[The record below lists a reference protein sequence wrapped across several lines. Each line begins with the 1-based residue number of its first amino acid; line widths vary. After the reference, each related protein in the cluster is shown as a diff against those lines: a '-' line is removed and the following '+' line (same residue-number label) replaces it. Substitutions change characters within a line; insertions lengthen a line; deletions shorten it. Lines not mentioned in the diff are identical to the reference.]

1 MIGKFE
7 DPYPLPSSEKER
19 LSKVEFEYMSDT
31 RGMKDLNYKS
41 PYNIY
46 GGEYNIKA
54 GRWFAVVFI
63 IAFGSKIIEWT
74 VGGFP

>member
-19 LSKVEFEYMSDT
+19 LSKVKFEYMDDT
-31 RGMKDLNYKS
+31 RGNYKS
-41 PYNIY
+41 PYSIY
-46 GGEYNIKA
+46 GGEYDIKA
-54 GRWFAVVFI
+54 GRWIAVVFI
-63 IAFGSKIIEWT
+63 TALGSKVIEWT

>member
-1 MIGKFE
+1 MISKFE

-19 LSKVEFEYMSDT
+19 LSKVEFEYMGDT
-31 RGMKDLNYKS
+31 RRKKDLNYTS

-46 GGEYNIKA
+46 GGQYNIKA
-54 GRWFAVVFI
+54 GRWIAVVFI
-63 IAFGSKIIEWT
+63 TALGSKIIEWT

>member
-19 LSKVEFEYMSDT
+19 LSKVKFEYMDDT
-31 RGMKDLNYKS
+31 RGNYTS
-41 PYNIY
+41 PYSIY
-46 GGEYNIKA
+46 GGEYDIKA
-54 GRWFAVVFI
+54 GRWIAVVFI
-63 IAFGSKIIEWT
+63 TALGSKVIEWT

>member
-19 LSKVEFEYMSDT
+19 LNKVEFEYMTDT
-31 RGMKDLNYKS
+31 RGMKGLNYKGQ
-41 PYNIY
+41 YNIY

-54 GRWFAVVFI
+54 GRWIAVVFI
-63 IAFGSKIIEWT
+63 TALGSKIIEWT

>member
-19 LSKVEFEYMSDT
+19 LSKVEFEYMGDT

-54 GRWFAVVFI
+54 GKVVCSCI
-63 IAFGSKIIEWT
+63 HNCSWIKNN
-74 VGGFP
+74 